1 VRVGSTI
8 ASRRDDRRA
17 LQRAQAKAGAAAQRW
32 REDARVEPILAELR
46 EFGRGAPLSA
56 CPALAA
62 LFEAAPEAGDFAAAF
77 CRSQIEA
84 MAEDS
89 FMQPAFRH
97 NWDRRTAT
105 LLLARDGLAL
115 LSLVAVEPGSY
126 AAATAVLS
134 DAERHEAIL
143 SGRASACRAAR
154 GGDGRFTYDAL
165 ELSTGA
171 RLALDLSCQ
180 ALLVERV
187 EARLVSLRLH
197 RASPDPAPTREYDLS
212 SGGLLHQAS
221 GDARASR
228 HEGMLVLLGRMGR
241 TEAAPTLAALARE
254 AGPDGLR
261 WQALREALA
270 LDTAEGFR
278 ALCDVA
284 RAPDDP
290 LAMPAGALRA
300 QLVEAYPELLAL
312 EETPCRA

>member
-1 VRVGSTI
+1 VRVDRTI
-8 ASRRDDRRA
+8 AARRDDRRA
-17 LQRAQAKAGAAAQRW
+17 LQRSQALACAAAQRW
-32 REDARVEPILAELR
+32 REDVRVEPILAELR

-77 CRSQIEA
+77 CRSQVQA

-97 NWDRRTAT
+97 NWDGRTAT

-126 AAATAVLS
+126 AAATAVFS
-134 DAERHEAIL
+134 DAVRHEAIL
-143 SGRASACRAAR
+143 SGSACAIRVVR
-154 GGDGRFTYDAL
+154 GGDGAFSHDAL
-165 ELSTGA
+165 ELGA
-171 RLALDLSCQ
+171 GASLALDLSCQ
-180 ALLVERV
+180 ALLIERV
-187 EARLVSLRLH
+187 EARMVSLRLH

-212 SGGLLHQAS
+212 SGVLIHQAS
-221 GDARASR
+221 ADARASR
-228 HEGMLVLLGRMGR
+228 HEAMLALLGRMNR
-241 TEAAPTLAALARE
+241 KEAAPAMAAMARE

-284 RAPDDP
+284 RTPDDP

-300 QLVEAYPELLAL
+300 QLVEAHPELLAL
-312 EETPCRA
+312 EEAPCRA